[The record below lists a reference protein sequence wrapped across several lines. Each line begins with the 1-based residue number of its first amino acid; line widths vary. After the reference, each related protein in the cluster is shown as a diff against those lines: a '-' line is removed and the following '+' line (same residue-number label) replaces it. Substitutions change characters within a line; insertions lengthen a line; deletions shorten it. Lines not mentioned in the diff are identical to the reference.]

1 MERVAAVIPAYNEA
15 ERIGDVL
22 SAVCAVDEIAEVI
35 VVSDGSTDDTADV
48 ARKVGPKVKV
58 LELASN
64 QGKGAALLAGVQ
76 TTTAGVLVLL
86 DADLV
91 GLQPE
96 HVESLLQPG

>member
-58 LELASN
+58 LEFASN
-64 QGKGAALLAGVQ
+64 QGKERHCWLEFRPLQRGIGAAGC
-76 TTTAGVLVLL
+76 
-86 DADLV
+86 
-91 GLQPE
+91 
-96 HVESLLQPG
+96 